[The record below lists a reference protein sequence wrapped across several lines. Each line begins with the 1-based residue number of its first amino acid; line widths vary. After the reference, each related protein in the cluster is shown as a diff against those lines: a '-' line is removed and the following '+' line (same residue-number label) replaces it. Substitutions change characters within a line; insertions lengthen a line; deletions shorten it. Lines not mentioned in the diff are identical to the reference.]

1 MNSLKKII
9 LSVFLNLHSSTM
21 YFVWSFL
28 VNIFFLTFD
37 IKGVPSQQEALTV
50 QG

>member
-9 LSVFLNLHSSTM
+9 LSVFLN
-21 YFVWSFL
+21 FVWSFL

>member
-1 MNSLKKII
+1 MNSLKKIYFKCI
-9 LSVFLNLHSSTM
+9 SQPSFQ

>member
-9 LSVFLNLHSSTM
+9 LSVFLNLRIHSSTLSGV
-21 YFVWSFL
+21 FW

>member
-1 MNSLKKII
+1 MNSLKKKIFR
-9 LSVFLNLHSSTM
+9 VFLNLHSSTLSGV
-21 YFVWSFL
+21 FW